1 MEKTYPT
8 NFVIV
13 VDFDPSNTYLSD
25 QFLLGWNNK
34 YDWFDCDT
42 CGDEI
47 ITPKNRIKRNKIN
60 LLIDIDRWVSIY
72 VSDDEANLKDYSDD
86 GNKEGYDCT
95 VCKLEKDSDGE
106 WIVVP
111 IQTETENN

>member
-13 VDFDPSNTYLSD
+13 VDFDPNNNYLSD
-25 QFLLGWNNK
+25 QCLLGWNNK
-34 YDWFDCDT
+34 YDWFDSDT

-47 ITPKNRIKRNKIN
+47 ITPKNRIKRNQDN
-60 LLIDIDRWVSIY
+60 LLISINRRVSVY
-72 VSDDEANLKDYSDD
+72 VSETESNLKDCCDD
-86 GNKEGYDCT
+86 GNEEGYHCT
-95 VCKLEKDSDGE
+95 ICRLEKDSDNE

-111 IQTETENN
+111 I